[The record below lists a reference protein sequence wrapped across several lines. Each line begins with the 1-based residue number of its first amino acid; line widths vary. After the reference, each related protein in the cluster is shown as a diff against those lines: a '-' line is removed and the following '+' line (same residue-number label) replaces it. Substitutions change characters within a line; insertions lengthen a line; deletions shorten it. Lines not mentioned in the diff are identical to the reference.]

1 LRSLSQRSARPGG
14 GILGR
19 AISTYT
25 TIGLAGAIAVAAA
38 PAYAGSGGA
47 GATPPKPTAPPKPAP
62 RAQVAD
68 IRCVA
73 NPSGPCVA
81 GHRVD
86 RGGTLTLVGRSLAE
100 AGQAI
105 FYGRKGSADDARVP
119 VQSASPT
126 RVLVKVP
133 PQALSGP
140 IAVIDAAG
148 RRSTR
153 WDGMVVESPE
163 EELGALRPANAITPI
178 QVAVSEPRR
187 IFFGGIQNALFNF
200 RVTGGGPL
208 DVQVD
213 LLRLGDGAVVRT
225 WQRKG
230 VSPGVVQRIAWN
242 GAVRGRAQPEGRYAF
257 RAGVPGAVASSAQ
270 TAAAAGDESVTLLG
284 HVFPIRGHHEYGM
297 GAGRFGASR
306 RGHTHQGQDVM
317 AACGTPLVAALGG
330 TVVYSGFH
338 ALAGYYVVIDGQGT
352 GVDFA
357 YMHLRQP
364 ALVSTGARV
373 FTGQPI
379 GEVGET
385 GDAQGCHLH
394 FEEWSAPGW
403 YTGGRPFDP
412 LPDLKRW
419 DASS

>member
-1 LRSLSQRSARPGG
+1 V
-14 GILGR
+14 LG
-19 AISTYT
+19 AM
-25 TIGLAGAIAVAAA
+25 AA
-38 PAYAGSGGA
+38 PARSASGGT
-47 GATPPKPTAPPKPAP
+47 GLTPPAPKPPATTKP
-62 RAQVAD
+62 ASRAQVAD
-68 IRCVA
+68 IRCVS
-73 NPSGPCVA
+73 NPSGACIGA
-81 GHRVD
+81 HRVD
-86 RGGTLTLVGRSLAE
+86 RGGTVSLAGRSLAG
-100 AGQAI
+100 AGQVI
-105 FYGRKGSADDARVP
+105 FYGRKGSRDDAVAP
-119 VQSASPT
+119 AQSPT
-126 RVLVKVP
+126 PSRILASVP
-133 PQALSGP
+133 AQAQSGP

-153 WDGMVVESPE
+153 WDGMIVESQE
-163 EELGALRPANAITPI
+163 EELGALRPASAITPI
-178 QVAVSEPRR
+178 QIAVSEPRR

-200 RVTGGGPL
+200 RVSGGGPL

-225 WQRKG
+225 WQRRG
-230 VSPGVVQRIAWN
+230 VPPGVVQRIAWN

-257 RAGVPGAVASSAQ
+257 RAGVPGAVGSS
-270 TAAAAGDESVTLLG
+270 TRAAPGAGEESVTLLG
-284 HVFPIRGHHEYGM
+284 HMFPIRGHHEYGM

-306 RGHTHQGQDVM
+306 QGHTHQGQDVM
-317 AACGTPLVAALGG
+317 AACGTPLVAARGG

-352 GVDFA
+352 GLDFA

-364 ALVSTGARV
+364 ALVSAGARV
-373 FTGQPI
+373 YTGQPI

-403 YTGGRPFDP
+403 YKGGRPFDP